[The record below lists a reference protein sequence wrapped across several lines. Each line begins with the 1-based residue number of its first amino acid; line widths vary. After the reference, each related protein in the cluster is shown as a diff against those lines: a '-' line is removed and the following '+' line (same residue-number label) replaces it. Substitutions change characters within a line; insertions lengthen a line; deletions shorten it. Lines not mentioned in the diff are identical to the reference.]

1 MDAEMGPVG
10 TLHHHP
16 GHLTT
21 ASTTTA
27 APLGSNHTQW
37 ANYLNVASA
46 AFSLQ
51 LGVTIVRC
59 ADRLIGE
66 VVQWRRPLLG
76 PSPG

>member
-1 MDAEMGPVG
+1 MDAEMGLVG

-37 ANYLNVASA
+37 ANYLNVASS
-46 AFSLQ
+46 SLQ
-51 LGVTIVRC
+51 
-59 ADRLIGE
+59 
-66 VVQWRRPLLG
+66 
-76 PSPG
+76 PGAWCHW